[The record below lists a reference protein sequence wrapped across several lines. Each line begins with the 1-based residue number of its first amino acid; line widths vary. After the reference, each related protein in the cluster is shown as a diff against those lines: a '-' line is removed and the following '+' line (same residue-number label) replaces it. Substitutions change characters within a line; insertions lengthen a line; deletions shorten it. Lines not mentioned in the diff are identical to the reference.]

1 MRAYRH
7 SSHGSYGSSGGSYG
21 GSSGGSSGGS
31 YSTSSYGSYGS
42 SGGGSSGGSAG
53 GSYGGYSAPAYSS
66 GMPIESYRVIDET
79 PSMTGGEII
88 GVPKPTDSTQ
98 LETVPA
104 DAALLVVEVP
114 AGAKI
119 FVNGSETKSTGGV
132 RRFMSRGLQA
142 GKQYEFAVKMTVDRD
157 GTPAE
162 ETKMVSLTAGE
173 RSTVSFDSAAK
184 TSLTLR
190 VPADAKVWLA
200 GNATAASGTVRQ
212 FETAGLTAGQS
223 WKNYEIRV
231 TAVVDGREETI
242 SKVIDL
248 AAGDRIE
255 LALDPAQR
263 VASAD
268 ATASL
273 R

>member
-1 MRAYRH
+1 
-7 SSHGSYGSSGGSYG
+7 
-21 GSSGGSSGGS
+21 
-31 YSTSSYGSYGS
+31 
-42 SGGGSSGGSAG
+42 
-53 GSYGGYSAPAYSS
+53 
-66 GMPIESYRVIDET
+66 
-79 PSMTGGEII
+79 
-88 GVPKPTDSTQ
+88 
-98 LETVPA
+98 
-104 DAALLVVEVP
+104 
-114 AGAKI
+114 
-119 FVNGSETKSTGGV
+119 VNGSETKSTGGV
-132 RRFMSRGLQA
+132 RRFLSRGLVA

-162 ETKMVSLTAGE
+162 ETKVVSVTAGE
-173 RSTVSFDSAAK
+173 RSTVSFTTTPK

-200 GNATAASGTVRQ
+200 GNATGAAGTVRH
-212 FETAGLTAGQS
+212 FETAGLQAGQS

-231 TAVVDGREETI
+231 TAVVDGSEQTI

-248 AAGDRIE
+248 AAGDQLE
-255 LALDPAQR
+255 LSLDPAQR

>member
-1 MRAYRH
+1 
-7 SSHGSYGSSGGSYG
+7 
-21 GSSGGSSGGS
+21 
-31 YSTSSYGSYGS
+31 
-42 SGGGSSGGSAG
+42 
-53 GSYGGYSAPAYSS
+53 
-66 GMPIESYRVIDET
+66 
-79 PSMTGGEII
+79 
-88 GVPKPTDSTQ
+88 
-98 LETVPA
+98 
-104 DAALLVVEVP
+104 
-114 AGAKI
+114 
-119 FVNGSETKSTGGV
+119 
-132 RRFMSRGLQA
+132 MSRGLAA

-162 ETKMVSLTAGE
+162 ETKVVSVTAGE
-173 RSTVSFDSAAK
+173 RSNVSFTAAAK

-200 GNATAASGTVRQ
+200 GNATGAAGTVRH
-212 FETAGLTAGQS
+212 FETAGLQDGQS

-231 TAVVDGREETI
+231 SAVVDGQEQTI

-248 AAGDRIE
+248 AAGDQIE